1 MKYYMGVDFG
11 TQSVRCGVYD
21 TYGRLQATGECAY
34 ETYFPEAGWSE
45 QDPEEWKSALKKA
58 VLMCRDNAGDS
69 FSKVEGIAIDTTAST
84 VVMSSNDGKALDR
97 AILWMDN
104 RAKEQADRINTTGSD
119 VLRYCGGA
127 VSVEWLLPKM
137 LWLKENR
144 SELYNAA
151 DIVCEMQDYMNYYL
165 TGEWC
170 ASVSQATCKACYVD
184 ERGGFDRAFLKVIGL
199 EEYETKGNARVL
211 LQGEKIGKL
220 RRALAA
226 ELGLSEDVTVYQG
239 GIDAHIS
246 MIGLGVLHSGD
257 MGLVMGSSYVHLAA
271 VDKPSFSNEIWGPYK
286 NAIVPGLYCLEGGQ
300 VSAASI
306 TKWFLKEFSI
316 TGENPYGIM
325 QEEAS
330 KVAPCSNG
338 LIALD
343 FFQGN
348 RTPYKDPRAKGVFY
362 GLTLSHTRADIY
374 RAILE
379 GVAFGTRNIIDGMER
394 GGVKIEAIMG
404 CGGVTKNEEWLHIIS
419 DTTSKPIILTEQS
432 ANAGILGC
440 AMIAAVGSGAFAD
453 FISACEKM
461 VHVTKRIEP
470 NANNR
475 EAYDQ
480 AFKKYLE
487 LYKQLKPIMDA

>member
-184 ERGGFDRAFLKVIGL
+184 ERGGFDRAYLKVIGL

-211 LQGEKIGKL
+211 LQGE
-220 RRALAA
+220 
-226 ELGLSEDVTVYQG
+226 
-239 GIDAHIS
+239 
-246 MIGLGVLHSGD
+246 
-257 MGLVMGSSYVHLAA
+257 
-271 VDKPSFSNEIWGPYK
+271 
-286 NAIVPGLYCLEGGQ
+286 
-300 VSAASI
+300 
-306 TKWFLKEFSI
+306 
-316 TGENPYGIM
+316 
-325 QEEAS
+325 
-330 KVAPCSNG
+330 
-338 LIALD
+338 
-343 FFQGN
+343 
-348 RTPYKDPRAKGVFY
+348 
-362 GLTLSHTRADIY
+362 
-374 RAILE
+374 
-379 GVAFGTRNIIDGMER
+379 
-394 GGVKIEAIMG
+394 
-404 CGGVTKNEEWLHIIS
+404 
-419 DTTSKPIILTEQS
+419 
-432 ANAGILGC
+432 
-440 AMIAAVGSGAFAD
+440 
-453 FISACEKM
+453 
-461 VHVTKRIEP
+461 
-470 NANNR
+470 
-475 EAYDQ
+475 
-480 AFKKYLE
+480 
-487 LYKQLKPIMDA
+487 